1 MTVAEDRHHFQEGDF
16 VTFSD
21 IHGMTELN
29 GCPPRRIHV
38 LGPQQ
43 FTIGDTSAF
52 SPYESF
58 GWCKQVKRP
67 ATFHFLP
74 LKEANRSPG
83 EFQVTD
89 FGKLENAATLH
100 VAVQTLDRF
109 ITEMKRPPCP
119 FNETDADRFVT
130 MAETFRGDLQVGLW
144 EEWHVDFSRGS
155 AHVRADVLWRA
166 GSRGGSDGGGSGPGG
181 VEGVWRE
188 VRADS
193 AVSVLRRV

>member
-1 MTVAEDRHHFQEGDF
+1 M
-16 VTFSD
+16 TFSD
-21 IHGMTELN
+21 VHGMTELN
-29 GCPPRRIHV
+29 GCSPRRIHV

-74 LKEANRSPG
+74 LKEANHSPG

-109 ITEMKRPPCP
+109 ISEMKRPPCP
-119 FNETDADRFVT
+119 FDETDADRFVA
-130 MAETFRGDLQVGLW
+130 MAEQFRGDLEVVSRFFS
-144 EEWHVDFSRGS
+144 EVDKSRGS
-155 AHVRADVLWRA
+155 SHLRDDMLRGIWA
-166 GSRGGSDGGGSGPGG
+166 GGGSDGGGSGPGG
-181 VEGVWRE
+181 VEGMWRE
-188 VRADS
+188 IRANS
-193 AVSVLRRV
+193 AVSLL